1 MHGFVRRG
9 AQKQCLPIKRKTL
22 YLYKTGRLLVNR
34 TIGRPIVRLS
44 GSLGCAPSLMLSIL
58 YLNLTPDSFDGFF
71 EPDFCIES
79 DKIVFFESDTCG
91 RFATEICSVFV
102 QVRFK
107 SCVRFLQIS
116 PIRMKSTIVRFG
128 ISARLPESE
137 ILPDSSSKP
146 DSHKLPESMCQD
158 QIHDLC
164 PIRSVFA
171 RFSTLARFKVRRIRF
186 DFFVRF
192 ARL

>member
-1 MHGFVRRG
+1 M
-9 AQKQCLPIKRKTL
+9 I
-22 YLYKTGRLLVNR
+22 GRSLVNR

-58 YLNLTPDSFDGFF
+58 YLNLTPDSFDGFLNRTSASNLTKLF
-71 EPDFCIES
+71 SLNLTPAAAS
-79 DKIVFFESDTCG
+79 QRK
-91 RFATEICSVFV
+91 CSVFV

-107 SCVRFLQIS
+107 SCARFFQIS
-116 PIRMKSTIVRFG
+116 PIRLKSTIVRFG

-164 PIRSVFA
+164 PIRSVCA
-171 RFSTLARFKVRRIRF
+171 RFSTLARFKISRIRF
-186 DFFVRF
+186 EFFVRF